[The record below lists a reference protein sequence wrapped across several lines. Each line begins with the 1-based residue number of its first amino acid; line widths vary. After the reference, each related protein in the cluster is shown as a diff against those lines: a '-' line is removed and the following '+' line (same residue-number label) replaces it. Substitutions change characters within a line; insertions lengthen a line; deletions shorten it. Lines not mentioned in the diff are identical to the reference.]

1 MSTLAMIDDRALSR
15 LPEVLQDGF
24 EDLGRALCIQ
34 RRSAVVTCA
43 HAEELESVSRV
54 LSRQL
59 RQIPGVSLEML
70 QASNSEALLQRF
82 NEVVASLPLDQARH
96 GGGPDDGLTL
106 WVVRLSNRL
115 DWQEVNLLLSMVQG
129 FPGTGVRLLLLCAR
143 DAVADQ
149 ARALRSRWGSSL
161 YLWDVSVAPGSPSAP
176 HAAKAPPPIVTAV
189 KPAQAA
195 SESKHRAA
203 DARGRWAGWFRRVGP
218 WITSRLPSRPWLWM
232 AVLFK
237 SRFAPLLMRGAAHCT
252 QRLRGLPPRWR
263 WGLGGLMMSV
273 GATALAWW
281 QARPDAEFSQR
292 HPLRRPVPEIVELL
306 DDTRSPSSRQE
317 QPS

>member
-1 MSTLAMIDDRALSR
+1 MSTLAMTDARSLTR
-15 LPEVLQDGF
+15 LPEILQDGF

-43 HAEELESVSRV
+43 HAEELDTVSRV

-59 RQIPGVSLEML
+59 RQISGLRLEML
-70 QASNSEALLQRF
+70 QASSSELLLQRF
-82 NEVVASLPLDQARH
+82 NEVVASLPLEQARH
-96 GGGPDDGLTL
+96 ESGVQDGLTL

-149 ARALRSRWGSSL
+149 AKALSSRWGSSL
-161 YLWDVSVAPGSPSAP
+161 YLWDVSAAPRAPSNP
-176 HAAKAPPPIVTAV
+176 NEVRPLAAGAVV
-189 KPAQAA
+189 KPASSGQAV
-195 SESKHRAA
+195 ESRVICT
-203 DARGRWAGWFRRVGP
+203 RGRLAGVLPRAGIEFIARRASGP
-218 WITSRLPSRPWLWM
+218 WQWVAARVKKRIAPWL
-232 AVLFK
+232 K
-237 SRFAPLLMRGAAHCT
+237 SGAAYCAK
-252 QRLRGLPPRWR
+252 RLRSPQPRWR
-263 WGLGGLMMSV
+263 WGLGGLV
-273 GATALAWW
+273 IFFGATAAAWW
-281 QARPDAEFSQR
+281 QAQPGTDFSPH

-306 DDTRSPSSRQE
+306 DDTRSPSIRQE